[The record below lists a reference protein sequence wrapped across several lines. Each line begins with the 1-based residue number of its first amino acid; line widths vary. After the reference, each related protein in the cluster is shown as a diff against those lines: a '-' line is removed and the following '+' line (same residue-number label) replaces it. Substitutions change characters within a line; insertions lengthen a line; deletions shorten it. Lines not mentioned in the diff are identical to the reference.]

1 MCNVGH
7 RSDID
12 DLQQRVGRRLQ
23 VNQLGVVGD
32 GCGYRAQIAEIHIA
46 NLDAA
51 LGQNAREQPIAAAV
65 QIVAGQ
71 DFVSRHKQPRN
82 GCNGCQSGAEAE
94 AARATLQR
102 RDLFLHYRTRGITA
116 ARIIVFA
123 ELGCVRLAKRSRLV
137 DGRVGGSVAI
147 AWGRVERQ

>member
-1 MCNVGH
+1 MGNVGH
-7 RSDID
+7 RGDVD
-12 DLQQRVGRRLQ
+12 DLQQRVGGRLK
-23 VNQLGVVGD
+23 VNQLGVVVD
-32 GCGYRAQIAEIHIA
+32 GCGHRVQIAEIHIA

-51 LGQNAREQPIAAAV
+51 FRQNAREQPVAAAV

-94 AARATLQR
+94 AARAALQR
-102 RDLFLHYRTRGITA
+102 CDLFLHHRARGIAA

-123 ELGCVRLAKRSRLV
+123 ELGCIRLAKRRCLV